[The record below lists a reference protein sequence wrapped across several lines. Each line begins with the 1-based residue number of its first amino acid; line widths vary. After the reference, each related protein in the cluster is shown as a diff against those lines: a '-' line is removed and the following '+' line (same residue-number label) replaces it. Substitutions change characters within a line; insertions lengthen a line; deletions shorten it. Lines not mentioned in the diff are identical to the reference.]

1 LLVEVMTV
9 MKVWWLRLMQMARDM
24 VVVVVVVCC

>member
-24 VVVVVVVCC
+24 VVVVVCC